1 MYRFLA
7 RRLPAALACLVV
19 LSAGV
24 DAGPGAG
31 GGNTHTALLMP
42 DGTVWT
48 AGGNLNGELGDGT
61 SQSSLA
67 RKQVLAGATSIAVG
81 GSHTLAVVGGQVFG
95 WGTGNFGQLGDG
107 TGAGRNVPTVSPLL
121 SDVSQVAAGNVF
133 SLALHPNG
141 TVHAFGYNFSDGIGD
156 GSTLQR
162 LTPVLVSGLSDAVKI
177 AAGVNHALA
186 IRANGTVV
194 AWGNNQ
200 FGKLGDGTTTT
211 RLTPVAVTGLSN
223 IIAVAAAQESS
234 LALDSAGHVWAW
246 GTGFYGVLGQG
257 NTANSSTP
265 VQIPSLS
272 NVTAIAAGRSHAVA
286 LAGTTV
292 WTWGSNAV
300 GQLGIGAVPSQTVP
314 VQVQG
319 LNVISAIGTAQ
330 NATFA
335 FAADNG
341 VWGWG
346 DGVGLGDGTLDR
358 RYTPIVLADGGG
370 IWRIATPQFSLLG
383 GPRSAPVTVLI
394 TSATPGA
401 TVRYTTSGA
410 IPTESD
416 APVPVGGLLIDR
428 RRP

>member
-1 MYRFLA
+1 
-7 RRLPAALACLVV
+7 
-19 LSAGV
+19 
-24 DAGPGAG
+24 
-31 GGNTHTALLMP
+31 
-42 DGTVWT
+42 
-48 AGGNLNGELGDGT
+48 
-61 SQSSLA
+61 
-67 RKQVLAGATSIAVG
+67 
-81 GSHTLAVVGGQVFG
+81 
-95 WGTGNFGQLGDG
+95 
-107 TGAGRNVPTVSPLL
+107 
-121 SDVSQVAAGNVF
+121 
-133 SLALHPNG
+133 
-141 TVHAFGYNFSDGIGD
+141 
-156 GSTLQR
+156 
-162 LTPVLVSGLSDAVKI
+162 
-177 AAGVNHALA
+177 
-186 IRANGTVV
+186 
-194 AWGNNQ
+194 
-200 FGKLGDGTTTT
+200 
-211 RLTPVAVTGLSN
+211 
-223 IIAVAAAQESS
+223 
-234 LALDSAGHVWAW
+234 
-246 GTGFYGVLGQG
+246 
-257 NTANSSTP
+257 

-394 TSATPGA
+394 TSAT
-401 TVRYTTSGA
+401 
-410 IPTESD
+410 
-416 APVPVGGLLIDR
+416 
-428 RRP
+428 